1 MSFWTFE
8 NIKSVLAGTWIT
20 RPDAAV
26 RPFGVS
32 NDTRSLKPG
41 QLYFALRGERLDGN
55 EYVAQAAA
63 VGAPLAVIDRPEK
76 LPPGL
81 PSNFGLI
88 AVKDSG
94 DALLKLAAAYRTYLE
109 GTRVI
114 AVTGSNGK
122 TTTTRLCEALLSR
135 SLRGTAS
142 PKSFN
147 NRVGVP
153 LTILN
158 ARKGDQFLL
167 CEVGTNAPGEIK
179 ELAEVVR
186 PDIAVV
192 TSIGREHL
200 EGLGSMKGAADE
212 AAELLKQIKSGGT
225 AVVNAD
231 APEINERVAVLAA
244 RGGWKVI
251 RFGQAGDADLRL
263 TEIVAGAESV
273 RFRLN
278 DRTWYSVPLLG
289 KHNAWNAAA
298 AVAVARRAGV
308 PQEMIEEGLAQA
320 KGAEMRL
327 QRVREGGVEFIN
339 DSYNANPESMLASL
353 ETFAAIFP
361 RAIAGGRRVAILG
374 DMLELGEQGEACHR
388 EIGRALAGSAAF
400 DVVVLVGKN
409 MRYAAEDY
417 AAAGGTCPVTWV
429 DRGAAD
435 YAAQAAGVLRAGDA
449 VLLKASRGTAV
460 DRVIGA
466 WKELAGRVAAKVAG
480 PSSTE
485 SAAAGR

>member
-8 NIKSVLAGTWIT
+8 NIKSIIAGAWIT
-20 RPDAAV
+20 RPDPAV

-32 NDTRSLKPG
+32 NDSRSLKPG
-41 QLYFALRGERLDGN
+41 QVYVALRGERLDGN
-55 EYVAQAAA
+55 DYITQAALA
-63 VGAPLAVIDRPEK
+63 GSPLAIIDRPEK
-76 LPPGL
+76 LPAAL
-81 PSNFGLI
+81 PPDLGLI

-94 DALLKLAAAYRTYLE
+94 DALLKLAAAYRTYLD

-135 SLRGTAS
+135 ALRGTAS

-153 LTILN
+153 ITVLN

-167 CEVGTNAPGEIK
+167 CEVGTNAPGEIA
-179 ELAEVVR
+179 ELAGVLR

-200 EGLGSMKGAADE
+200 EGLGSIKGAADE
-212 AAELLKQIKSGGT
+212 AAALLAAIKPGGT
-225 AVVNAD
+225 AIINAD
-231 APEINERVAVLAA
+231 APEITERIPALAA
-244 RGGWKVI
+244 RGGWKTI
-251 RFGQAGDADLRL
+251 RFGLCPDADLRL
-263 TEIVAGAESV
+263 TDIQPGPESL

-289 KHNAWNAAA
+289 RHNAWNAAA

-308 PQEMIEEGLAQA
+308 PQDQIEQGLAHA

-327 QRVREGGVEFIN
+327 QRSRESGIEFIN

-353 ETFAAIFP
+353 DTFATLFP
-361 RAIAGGRRVAILG
+361 HPLPDARRVAVLG
-374 DMLELGEQGEACHR
+374 DMLEMGIHAEPCHR
-388 EIGRALAGSAAF
+388 EIGRALAASPAF
-400 DVVVLVGKN
+400 DALVLVGQS
-409 MRYAAEDY
+409 MRAAADEY
-417 AAAGGTCPVTWV
+417 TRAGGTRPLVAV
-429 DRGAAD
+429 DRAAPD
-435 YAAQAAGVLRAGDA
+435 YADQAAAALRPGDA
-449 VLLKASRGTAV
+449 VLLKASRGTAL
-460 DRVIGA
+460 DRVIPA
-466 WKELAGRVAAKVAG
+466 WNSRAARLAAPA
-480 PSSTE
+480 PSSTPN
-485 SAAAGR
+485 AAVGR